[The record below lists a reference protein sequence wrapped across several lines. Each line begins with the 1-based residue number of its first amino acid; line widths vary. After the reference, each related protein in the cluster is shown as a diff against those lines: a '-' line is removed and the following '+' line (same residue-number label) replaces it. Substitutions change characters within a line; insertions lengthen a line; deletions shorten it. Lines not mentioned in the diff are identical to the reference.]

1 MPVAIITGGSKGF
14 GRALATDLARDG
26 WGLVIDGR
34 TPGPL
39 AEAARELEGL
49 GVPVRALAGDIV
61 DPGHRSDLL
70 RAAEELG
77 SLDLLVNNASTLG
90 VSPLPRLEGYP
101 LAELRRVYEVN
112 TVAPLALVQSA
123 LPRLR
128 QRAGTL
134 VSVSSD
140 AAVEAYPGWGGYG
153 SSKAALDHLH
163 RVLAVEEPGLRIYQ
177 FDPGDM
183 RTEMHQAAFPGEDI
197 ADRPEPAT
205 VVPSLRRLL
214 DSGLPSGRYRAE
226 GTFRPPWPRRSRA
239 RPGASPAMRCA
250 CWAPTGTAGRSS
262 RARSSSSRPSSSRA
276 TSWSSTRRG
285 PSRRPSTP
293 PPTMAAPWSCTCRPG
308 STGRGGSSSCAGSTV
323 GPPAGG
329 PDRPRTPDWRWPP
342 GRH

>member
-39 AEAARELEGL
+39 AEAARELDGL
-49 GVPVRALAGDIV
+49 DVPVRALAGDIV

-70 RAAEELG
+70 RAAEALG

-90 VSPLPRLEGYP
+90 VSPLPTLEGYP

-112 TVAPLALVQSA
+112 TVAPLALVQAA

-128 QRAGTL
+128 QQSGTL

-197 ADRPEPAT
+197 SDRPEPAT

-226 GTFRPPWPRRSRA
+226 ELV
-239 RPGASPAMRCA
+239 
-250 CWAPTGTAGRSS
+250 
-262 RARSSSSRPSSSRA
+262 PS
-276 TSWSSTRRG
+276 
-285 PSRRPSTP
+285 
-293 PPTMAAPWSCTCRPG
+293 
-308 STGRGGSSSCAGSTV
+308 
-323 GPPAGG
+323 
-329 PDRPRTPDWRWPP
+329 
-342 GRH
+342 

>member
-39 AEAARELEGL
+39 AEAARELEAL

-77 SLDLLVNNASTLG
+77 SLDLLMNNASTLG

-101 LAELRRVYEVN
+101 LAELRRAYEVN

-197 ADRPEPAT
+197 SDRPEPAT

-226 GTFRPPWPRRSRA
+226 ELV
-239 RPGASPAMRCA
+239 
-250 CWAPTGTAGRSS
+250 
-262 RARSSSSRPSSSRA
+262 PS
-276 TSWSSTRRG
+276 
-285 PSRRPSTP
+285 
-293 PPTMAAPWSCTCRPG
+293 
-308 STGRGGSSSCAGSTV
+308 
-323 GPPAGG
+323 
-329 PDRPRTPDWRWPP
+329 
-342 GRH
+342 

>member
-1 MPVAIITGGSKGF
+1 MPVAIVTGGSKGF

-26 WGLVIDGR
+26 WAVVIDGR

-39 AEAARELEGL
+39 AEAARGIERL
-49 GVPVRALAGDIV
+49 GVPVRSLAGDIV
-61 DPGHRSDLL
+61 DPGHRSNLL

-90 VSPLPRLEGYP
+90 VSPLPKLAGYP

-112 TVAPLALVQSA
+112 TVAPLALVQAA

-163 RVLAVEEPGLRIYQ
+163 RGLAAEEPGLHIYQ

-197 ADRPEPAT
+197 SDRPEPAA

-214 DSGLPSGRYRAE
+214 DSGLPSGRYRADE
-226 GTFRPPWPRRSRA
+226 LV
-239 RPGASPAMRCA
+239 
-250 CWAPTGTAGRSS
+250 
-262 RARSSSSRPSSSRA
+262 PS
-276 TSWSSTRRG
+276 
-285 PSRRPSTP
+285 
-293 PPTMAAPWSCTCRPG
+293 
-308 STGRGGSSSCAGSTV
+308 
-323 GPPAGG
+323 
-329 PDRPRTPDWRWPP
+329 
-342 GRH
+342 